1 LLLLLEVLG
10 EREGERD
17 RERDSAQTFVIDT
30 TPTCTFCAFHD
41 FSPKKDDEMPGGV

>member
-1 LLLLLEVLG
+1 LEVLG
-10 EREGERD
+10 ERERK
-17 RERDSAQTFVIDT
+17 RERKRLSPDFCDIDA